1 MAIVNTLPAGKRQ
14 RAGNLDFHP
23 SRRINR
29 AMQPLK
35 DIVIVINRNKPGADA
50 LAKQL
55 GKLAREKGVQCEILA
70 VWPLL
75 EEHVV
80 NKDLCVVVG
89 GDGTLLG
96 VANAVS
102 RCHIPVM
109 GVNLGRLGFMASFLP
124 AEVEEQ
130 FASILDGNLNWRDLT
145 LLTCESAGKTEIAL
159 NDVVI
164 KARSSQLIRLEV
176 HCEEE
181 HMNTYNADGIIFAT
195 PTGSTAYN
203 LSAGGPIVHPSA
215 SVIVATPINPHTLSN
230 RAIVLDDSHELTV
243 HLLGDASDV
252 EVSADG
258 REIFG
263 PVTDF
268 PIHVRISP
276 ERRFRLVQIADYS
289 HYYVLRSKL
298 HWTGDAVHSIHH

>member
-1 MAIVNTLPAGKRQ
+1 M
-14 RAGNLDFHP
+14 HP
-23 SRRINR
+23 V
-29 AMQPLK
+29 K
-35 DIVIVINRNKPGADA
+35 DILIVINRNKPGAQE
-50 LAKQL
+50 LAEEL
-55 GKLAREKGVQCEILA
+55 GQLARERGVQYTVHA
-70 VWPLL
+70 TYPLQQ
-75 EEHVV
+75 EHVR

-102 RCHIPVM
+102 CSQVPVM

-124 AEVEEQ
+124 AEVKQHFITTLE
-130 FASILDGNLNWRDLT
+130 GNFQWRDLT
-145 LLTCESAGKTEIAL
+145 LLSCESAGKSAIAL

-164 KARSSQLIRLEV
+164 KARSSRLIRLEV

-181 HMNTYNADGIIFAT
+181 HMNTYSADGIIFST

-215 SVIVATPINPHTLSN
+215 RVIVATPINPHTLSN

-243 HLLGDASDV
+243 HLLEEASDV

-263 PVTDF
+263 PATEF
-268 PIHVRISP
+268 PIQIRVSP
-276 ERRFRLVQIADYS
+276 ERRFRLVQQDDYS
-289 HYYVLRSKL
+289 HYRVLRSKL
-298 HWTGDAVHSIHH
+298 HWTGDAVHSIHPHS